1 MKYFWIRFLIFVALW
16 VFMILTY
23 SNQVGLSILFFSAAI
38 GVFFFFSL
46 QHVSIYLY
54 LLLTVIIVL
63 HGILL
68 TDNYLFPILL
78 LLFESIIAS
87 YRMNGNRLILFLSVQ
102 LILSI
107 GFIYA
112 QSEQIGFFLLVMMA
126 YYIIFTM
133 NQQRAELLEQR
144 QMYEELVGEYRKLK
158 RINLLNE
165 ENVRTEERNRIARDI
180 HDSVGHRLT
189 ALIMK
194 LEMLA
199 IQTKNDEYRA
209 LKHMAEES
217 LGETRQAVKA
227 LQQADNEG
235 IATVVNLIRK
245 LEAQSQMVVQFTI
258 KQGALTVPLLNH
270 HSVVLYRVI
279 QEALTNAMR
288 HGESREVQVIIG
300 KSPIGDITFEIMNAI
315 YKARPYEEGFG
326 LTGMRK
332 RVQEVQ
338 GRLDV
343 YQKEN
348 KFIVSGIIPAGEGG

>member
-1 MKYFWIRFLIFVALW
+1 
-16 VFMILTY
+16 
-23 SNQVGLSILFFSAAI
+23 
-38 GVFFFFSL
+38 
-46 QHVSIYLY
+46 
-54 LLLTVIIVL
+54 IIVL

-68 TDNYLFPILL
+68 TDNYLFTILL

-112 QSEQIGFFLLVMMA
+112 QSEQIGFYLLVMMA

-209 LKHMAEES
+209 L
-217 LGETRQAVKA
+217 
-227 LQQADNEG
+227 
-235 IATVVNLIRK
+235 
-245 LEAQSQMVVQFTI
+245 
-258 KQGALTVPLLNH
+258 
-270 HSVVLYRVI
+270 
-279 QEALTNAMR
+279 
-288 HGESREVQVIIG
+288 
-300 KSPIGDITFEIMNAI
+300 
-315 YKARPYEEGFG
+315 
-326 LTGMRK
+326 
-332 RVQEVQ
+332 
-338 GRLDV
+338 
-343 YQKEN
+343 
-348 KFIVSGIIPAGEGG
+348 